1 MTAVNGF
8 FETIAGNLE
17 RFGERNRLLPW
28 VLAYLALLPLPQ
40 ILSAVLNDYYIYLTN
55 KIFIFILL
63 AVGLNIVKG
72 FCGQV
77 TVGHIGLYAIGAV
90 SSALLALHLGWP
102 FWMTLPAAV
111 VITGF
116 AGVVVGL
123 PSVRLEGAYLALA
136 TLGLGESVRIMIAV
150 TPSLGSSTGLM
161 LIPPPVF
168 GGFAFDSFQK
178 YYYLV
183 MTAALIG
190 IYLSFSILRS
200 ATGRAF
206 MAVREDSIAASVHGI
221 NVVKYKLLAFVIS
234 ALYAGAA
241 GALFAH
247 MPPGF
252 IHHNNFTIIEMIT
265 LLLMVV
271 LGGIGHIWGG
281 VIGAIIVTIIYDQT
295 LDYYFYQPLIFGLSM
310 VLLVIFMPRG
320 IGGVIDRYFVTRRFI
335 AAQEG
340 KSDGAA

>member
-1 MTAVNGF
+1 V
-8 FETIAGNLE
+8 I
-17 RFGERNRLLPW
+17 
-28 VLAYLALLPLPQ
+28 
-40 ILSAVLNDYYIYLTN
+40 
-55 KIFIFILL
+55 
-63 AVGLNIVKG
+63 
-72 FCGQV
+72 
-77 TVGHIGLYAIGAV
+77 
-90 SSALLALHLGWP
+90 
-102 FWMTLPAAV
+102 
-111 VITGF
+111 ITGF
-116 AGVVVGL
+116 AGVVIGL

-150 TPSLGSSTGLM
+150 TPALGSSTGLM

-183 MTAALIG
+183 MTAAMIG

-206 MAVREDSIAASVHGI
+206 MAIREDSIAASVHGI

-252 IHHNNFTIIEMIT
+252 IQHNNFTIIEMVT

-295 LDYYFYQPLIFGLSM
+295 KAYYFYQPLIFGTSM
-310 VLLVIFMPRG
+310 VLLVMFMPRG

-335 AAQEG
+335 ATQEG
-340 KSDGAA
+340 KADGAA

>member
-1 MTAVNGF
+1 MNLLLAPFRGLVDF
-8 FETIAGNLE
+8 FQALARIH
-17 RFGERNRLLPW
+17 RIVPW
-28 VLAYLALLPLPQ
+28 LVAYVFLLPLPE
-40 ILSAVLNDYYIYLTN
+40 ILSATGNDYYIYLTN
-55 KIFIFILL
+55 RILIFILL
-63 AVGLNIVKG
+63 SVGLNIVKG

-90 SSALLALHLGWP
+90 TSSLLAINYGWP
-102 FWMTLPAAV
+102 FWAAMPAAV
-111 VITGF
+111 VVTGL
-116 AGVVVGL
+116 AGIIIGL

-150 TPSLGSSTGLM
+150 TPALGSSTGIM
-161 LIPPPVF
+161 LIPPPQVGSFVF
-168 GGFAFDSFQK
+168 DDFQK

-183 MTAALIG
+183 MTAAMIG

-206 MAVREDSIAASVHGI
+206 MAIREDVIAASVHGI
-221 NVVKYKLLAFVIS
+221 NVPANKLLAFVIS

-252 IHHNNFTIIEMIT
+252 IHHNNFTIIEMVT

-271 LGGIGHIWGG
+271 MGGIGHIWGG
-281 VIGAIIVTIIYDQT
+281 VIGAIIVYIIYDNT
-295 LDYYFYQPLIFGLSM
+295 LEFYHIQPLTFGLIM
-310 VLLVIFMPRG
+310 VLLVVFMPQG
-320 IGGVIDRYFVTRRFI
+320 IGGVIDRYLVTKRFVKLR
-335 AAQEG
+335 EE